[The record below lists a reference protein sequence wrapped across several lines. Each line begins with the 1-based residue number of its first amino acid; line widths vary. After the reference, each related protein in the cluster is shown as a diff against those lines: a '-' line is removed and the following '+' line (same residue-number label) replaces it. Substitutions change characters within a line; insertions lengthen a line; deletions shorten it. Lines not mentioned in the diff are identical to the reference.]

1 MKLKA
6 FHLFLI
12 LLGALVLANLG
23 FSVTEGFDSA
33 TPGSDDSPAEYNASG
48 DNLGVPASQ
57 VSEGNEDLYI
67 LKSEVIPPV
76 CPACPVMSA
85 CPRQTPCQPCPPCAR
100 CPEPAFECKKVPNY
114 RTSDDRYLPR
124 PVLNDFSQFGM

>member
-6 FHLFLI
+6 IHLFLI

-23 FSVTEGFDSA
+23 FSVTEGFDAASV
-33 TPGSDDSPAEYNASG
+33 SDSTAQYNASG
-48 DNLGVPASQ
+48 DNLGVPSSQ
-57 VSEGNEDLYI
+57 IPDGNEDLYI

-85 CPRQTPCQPCPPCAR
+85 CPRQTPCQPCPPCGR